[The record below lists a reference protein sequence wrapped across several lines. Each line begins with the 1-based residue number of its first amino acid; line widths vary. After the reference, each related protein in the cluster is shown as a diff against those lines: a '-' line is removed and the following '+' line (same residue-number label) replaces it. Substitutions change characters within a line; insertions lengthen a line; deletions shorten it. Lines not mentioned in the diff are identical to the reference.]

1 MTGTIT
7 VPCQKFRLPSSNR
20 NFSTAAQADSLTSR
34 IDALSAEV
42 LSTNWGDNMA
52 LVHNVPFW
60 EAELERLQVE
70 AMKTTGAPEAKLKEL
85 NELFDLL
92 FQAEDVRD
100 HLNELGEEKGR
111 ASGLAG
117 TGVKAGE
124 DVENMEEN
132 LGACVSAYEALVKRY
147 PSFAIKT
154 EEAVGNGLRA
164 LRSKKK
170 FRYEQMHKHFF

>member
-1 MTGTIT
+1 VYKYRMLSEYIGACMQTLKQTLG
-7 VPCQKFRLPSSNR
+7 VCLPPR
-20 NFSTAAQADSLTSR
+20 TSTYIQARAHTHTHTQV
-34 IDALSAEV
+34 LSACREC
-42 LSTNWGDNMA
+42 T
-52 LVHNVPFW
+52 
-60 EAELERLQVE
+60 Q
-70 AMKTTGAPEAKLKEL
+70 
-85 NELFDLL
+85 LFDLL